1 MHVCVVT
8 QIVACVAK
16 YVLYIIILKFV
27 ALVTELYR
35 HDESL
40 FPVLPAN
47 KFDAANHTNTKGIQG
62 YKNSCYLDAT
72 LYGMFT
78 FSDAFDI
85 LLLEEVTTNVEELNL
100 QKRLKSDIVYPLR
113 K

>member
-1 MHVCVVT
+1 MYP
-8 QIVACVAK
+8 VAP
-16 YVLYIIILKFV
+16 
-27 ALVTELYR
+27 
-35 HDESL
+35 S
-40 FPVLPAN
+40 N
-47 KFDAANHTNTKGIQG
+47 QFDAANHINTKGIQG

-72 LYGMFT
+72 LYGMFM

-85 LLLEEVTTNVEELNL
+85 LFLEEVTTNAEELKL